1 MGRYW
6 QTITLEGFLVAGAPL
21 ATRSPDY
28 NGSTITGSLTSL
40 SNVAGLFAATTKG
53 LNTLVQAGEKL
64 VFVTLGVWRSLRNRV
79 QLGLSSS
86 TTGHRD
92 ISQDQQEHPCSEKK
106 GLNMQ

>member
-1 MGRYW
+1 MGRYQ
-6 QTITLEGFLVAGAPL
+6 QTIALEGLLVAGAPL

-28 NGSTITGSLTSL
+28 NGLTITGSLTSL
-40 SNVAGLFAATTKG
+40 SNVAGLFAPTTKG

-64 VFVTLGVWRSLRNRV
+64 VFVTLKVWRSLRNRV

-92 ISQDQQEHPCSEKK
+92 ISPDQQEHPCSEKK
-106 GLNMQ
+106 EVNM